1 MLSWVPLRPEPP
13 WPLQPS
19 LQPAQGRAGTQG
31 PVAAPACPYGD
42 GSLSARPSVCR
53 TPSERD
59 GVGHRAWERL
69 GRHPPRSGGGVGL
82 RDPGEEWASETRG
95 RSGPPRPEGGGG
107 WSLPVAVRCPW
118 EKNVDFLKFFFFG
131 HAACLAGSQ
140 FPEQGLNLGH
150 NRKPRILTT
159 RPLRKP
165 PFKSLSFD
173 TFPEVL
179 HRFELEKSGRPN
191 SKA

>member
-1 MLSWVPLRPEPP
+1 MALSSPLCTLRVMLSWVPLRPEPP

-118 EKNVDFLKFFFFG
+118 EKNVDFLKFFFFWP
-131 HAACLAGSQ
+131 CRMSCRISVSRAGIEPGPQ
-140 FPEQGLNLGH
+140 QKTQNPNHQATEEA
-150 NRKPRILTT
+150 
-159 RPLRKP
+159 
-165 PFKSLSFD
+165 PF
-173 TFPEVL
+173 
-179 HRFELEKSGRPN
+179 
-191 SKA
+191 

>member
-1 MLSWVPLRPEPP
+1 MEGVGAQSAALQTAGHAELHAPAPGAV

-19 LQPAQGRAGTQG
+19 LQPARGRAGTQG
-31 PVAAPACPYGD
+31 PVATPACPCGG
-42 GSLSARPSVCR
+42 GSLSARRCLCAGP
-53 TPSERD
+53 
-59 GVGHRAWERL
+59 HRG
-69 GRHPPRSGGGVGL
+69 GRGLADILQGL
-82 RDPGEEWASETRG
+82 REEW
-95 RSGPPRPEGGGG
+95 G
-107 WSLPVAVRCPW
+107 WSLCLLLS
-118 EKNVDFLKFFFFG
+118 DFHGKKIFFFFKFFFWPCRM
-131 HAACLAGSQ
+131 ACRISVSRAGIEPGPQ
-140 FPEQGLNLGH
+140 Q
-150 NRKPRILTT
+150 RKPRTLTT